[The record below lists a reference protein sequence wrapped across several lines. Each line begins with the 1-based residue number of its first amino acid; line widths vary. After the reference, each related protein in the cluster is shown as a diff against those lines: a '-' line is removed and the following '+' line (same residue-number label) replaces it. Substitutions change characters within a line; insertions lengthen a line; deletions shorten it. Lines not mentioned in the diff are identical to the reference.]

1 MQQRS
6 RAVENHFNNDRFDE
20 SQGPRGRHS
29 DLSHEADLVLRTC
42 GGCSMLSAVTWLL
55 PIDSHQNFRAARAT
69 KLFCDKC
76 FASMKKKCV
85 TGPTCSHTAFADE
98 SNREF
103 CALREECMLC
113 VCVCVSV
120 WDKPTN
126 IARPDSLQGESIQG
140 SLGFVRGGLDFIKVC
155 ELVTHPTISNDSA
168 LCNIPR
174 PCMARLLLKAR
185 QATRCFAMLRAEES
199 VVAARTHSAARS

>member
-42 GGCSMLSAVTWLL
+42 GECSMLSAVTWLL

-69 KLFCDKC
+69 KLFCDRC

-85 TGPTCSHTAFADE
+85 TGPACSHTAFADE

-103 CALREECMLC
+103 CALRAECMLC
-113 VCVCVSV
+113 VCVCAFRSG
-120 WDKPTN
+120 TN
-126 IARPDSLQGESIQG
+126 QRT
-140 SLGFVRGGLDFIKVC
+140 SLGPTLCKVKAYRD
-155 ELVTHPTISNDSA
+155 PSA
-168 LCNIPR
+168 L
-174 PCMARLLLKAR
+174 
-185 QATRCFAMLRAEES
+185 FEG
-199 VVAARTHSAARS
+199 V